1 MLVPAT
7 TQAGYSQQ
15 NPLDTETSSCKEGD
29 KSNTNPV
36 AMTDREFLSPGMMD
50 DLIQESQREQV
61 LRRDDTDDRDDSVT
75 LEPDTQYTQ
84 TWMNT
89 EQNEENVH
97 TEEYRDSERNT
108 TDPTY
113 TENPGRTPSDLATQT
128 RRRHCPPPKPPI
140 AKGRKRTKAC
150 ILTLQETYLSEEYAK
165 EIAKVYGK
173 TMKIL
178 FTANKCHAMGKAGV
192 AVVLNKNLIQT
203 EGVITMNLIPG
214 MSGNFNLVEDALD
227 RLPAHEDKRDTVN
240 TFTTFRKNMA
250 LHDGW
255 QNTNP
260 DMKNFPFTQM
270 AGNFLRSWIDRIYVS
285 THRLKDCEEWEI
297 KDALLS
303 TDHRAVNVKMTHP
316 IDPYVGKG
324 RWTMPLHLLKN
335 GKAIKEVE
343 DVVKAMATG
352 IQDTAGKRT
361 ESENPQMIYAKGKEK
376 IIKIL
381 QKYAR
386 CSIPIK
392 KARMEQLQAELDAM
406 LQDDT
411 TDEDSQLLSA
421 AILQQ
426 KIQQIRQEIND
437 RRRMTNMVKARLE
450 METISKYW
458 LKIGN
463 PKKPRDTIQKL
474 QRLNSIPP
482 PPST

>member
-1 MLVPAT
+1 MK
-7 TQAGYSQQ
+7 GRGDQ
-15 NPLDTETSSCKEGD
+15 NPLKSKWSDVNRMIKEQ
-29 KSNTNPV
+29 KIS
-36 AMTDREFLSPGMMD
+36 
-50 DLIQESQREQV
+50 
-61 LRRDDTDDRDDSVT
+61 
-75 LEPDTQYTQ
+75 
-84 TWMNT
+84 
-89 EQNEENVH
+89 
-97 TEEYRDSERNT
+97 
-108 TDPTY
+108 
-113 TENPGRTPSDLATQT
+113 
-128 RRRHCPPPKPPI
+128 
-140 AKGRKRTKAC
+140 
-150 ILTLQETYLSEEYAK
+150 ILTLQEMHLSEEYAE

-178 FTANKCHAMGKAGV
+178 FTANECHAMGKAGV

-214 MSGNFNLVEDALD
+214 RTILVQIPWNGGGVFNWLAVYAPNDELESKLMWETLSREWETHRLPRLNGMSGDFNLVEDALD

-240 TFTTFRKNMA
+240 AFTTFRKNMA

-255 QNTNP
+255 RNTNP
-260 DMKNFPFTQM
+260 DMKNFMFTQM
-270 AGNFLRSWIDRIYVS
+270 AGNFSRSQIDRIYVS

-297 KDALLS
+297 KDAPLS

-316 IDPYVGKG
+316 TDPYVGKG

-335 GKAIKEVE
+335 GKVIKEVE

-361 ESENPQMIYAKGKEK
+361 ESENPQTIYTKGKEK

-411 TDEDSQLLSA
+411 TDEDSRLLSA

-450 METISKYW
+450 MVLGLASGEP
-458 LKIGN
+458 N
-463 PKKPRDTIQKL
+463 
-474 QRLNSIPP
+474 
-482 PPST
+482 